1 MFISWMLLIPS
12 FKKSLM
18 VEQFQGNYLKFVIVL
33 FIILLYISV
42 PHQLMLFNIIVT
54 MILRTR
60 STLQKLDG
68 LLLKK

>member
-1 MFISWMLLIPS
+1 MLIIPS

-33 FIILLYISV
+33 FIILLYIAV
-42 PHQLMLFNIIVT
+42 PHQLMLFNIIVI

-60 STLQKLDG
+60 STSDDFIYY
-68 LLLKK
+68 

>member
-1 MFISWMLLIPS
+1 MLIIPS

-33 FIILLYISV
+33 FIILFCIAV
-42 PHQLMLFNIIVT
+42 PHQLMLFNIIVI

-60 STLQKLDG
+60 STSDDFIYY
-68 LLLKK
+68 

>member
-1 MFISWMLLIPS
+1 
-12 FKKSLM
+12 M